1 MFYAFPSARAS
12 DIYLTIFTL
21 NTVFTWIN
29 TTALI
34 NLVQK
39 LMRSLVELTQ
49 YSNIIFELVILKL
62 IVTLLKCGYYSRC
75 GI

>member
-39 LMRSLVELTQ
+39 LMRLLVELTQ

-62 IVTLLKCGYYSRC
+62 IVTLFKCGYYSRC